1 MATKTEYKVIGTR
14 PIRHDGY
21 DKVTGKALFG
31 ADMNLPGMIFG
42 HMLRSPHA
50 HAKILSID
58 TSRAE
63 AHPDVLAVVTSKDYP
78 ELVSE
83 AKVLNAGPPIN
94 LFHMSSNIMARGKV
108 LYKGHAVAAVA
119 ANSAHA
125 AQEAVSLIDVEYEVL
140 SSVATVEEAMKPGAE
155 KLHDEYEGNVA
166 SHNQVSIGDV
176 EEGFRQADFV
186 VEREFRTKTVHQGYL
201 EPHSATAWW
210 LADGRITIWS
220 SSQGHFPV
228 RDRTAAMLGIASS
241 RIKAIP

>member
-21 DKVTGKALFG
+21 DKVTGKALYG
-31 ADMNLPGMIFG
+31 ADMNLPGMIYG
-42 HMLRSPHA
+42 QVLRSPHA

-78 ELVSE
+78 ELANE
-83 AKVLNAGPPIN
+83 AKVLNAGPPVN
-94 LFHMSSNIMARGKV
+94 LFHMSSNIMARSKV

-119 ANSAHA
+119 ANSLHA
-125 AQEAVSLIDVEYEVL
+125 AEAALSLIDVEYEVL
-140 SSVATVEEAMKPGAE
+140 SSNADVEESMKPGATL
-155 KLHDEYEGNVA
+155 LHDEYEGNVA

-176 EEGFRQADFV
+176 EEGFRQADVV
-186 VEREFRTKTVHQGYL
+186 VEREFRTKTVHQGYI

-210 LADGRITIWS
+210 LPDGRCTE
-220 SSQGHFPV
+220 
-228 RDRTAAMLGIASS
+228 
-241 RIKAIP
+241 